1 MIPEN
6 KKLEQQ
12 IETLLGEVKELKEN
26 QKIMTNKIE
35 KMQQVIDHIESDIY
49 SDEGFDFEIVCPY
62 CENEFVIDAN
72 EDKNEVECPE
82 CKNVIELDWT
92 GDLYDDEDDGCSGH
106 CCGCSGCGDSSDE
119 ENEDDD
125 MVKRGIMELTLQ
137 IPFLFIFYKILYHI
151 YFLKVI

>member
-26 QKIMTNKIE
+26 QKVMTNKIE

-62 CENEFVIDAN
+62 CEHEFVIDAN

-106 CCGCSGCGDSSDE
+106 CCGCSGCGDFSDE

-125 MVKRGIMELTLQ
+125 M
-137 IPFLFIFYKILYHI
+137 
-151 YFLKVI
+151 

>member
-1 MIPEN
+1 MMPEN

-82 CKNVIELDWT
+82 CNNVIELDWT

-125 MVKRGIMELTLQ
+125 M
-137 IPFLFIFYKILYHI
+137 
-151 YFLKVI
+151 

>member
-26 QKIMTNKIE
+26 QLLMTNKIE
-35 KMQQVIDHIESDIY
+35 NMQKVIDHIESDIY

-62 CENEFVIDAN
+62 CEHEFVIDAN

-92 GDLYDDEDDGCSGH
+92 GDLYDNEDDGCSGH
-106 CCGCSGCGDSSDE
+106 CCGCSGCADSSDE

-125 MVKRGIMELTLQ
+125 M
-137 IPFLFIFYKILYHI
+137 
-151 YFLKVI
+151 

>member
-26 QKIMTNKIE
+26 QKLMTNKLE

-62 CENEFVIDAN
+62 CEHEFVIDAN

-125 MVKRGIMELTLQ
+125 M
-137 IPFLFIFYKILYHI
+137 
-151 YFLKVI
+151 

>member
-1 MIPEN
+1 MMPEN

-35 KMQQVIDHIESDIY
+35 KMQQEIDHIESDIY

-62 CENEFVIDAN
+62 CEHEFVIDAN

-92 GDLYDDEDDGCSGH
+92 GDLYDDEEDGCSGH

-125 MVKRGIMELTLQ
+125 M
-137 IPFLFIFYKILYHI
+137 
-151 YFLKVI
+151 

>member
-1 MIPEN
+1 MPEN

-62 CENEFVIDAN
+62 CEHEFVIDAN

-106 CCGCSGCGDSSDE
+106 CCGCSGCADSSDE

-125 MVKRGIMELTLQ
+125 M
-137 IPFLFIFYKILYHI
+137 
-151 YFLKVI
+151 

>member
-1 MIPEN
+1 MMPEN

-125 MVKRGIMELTLQ
+125 M
-137 IPFLFIFYKILYHI
+137 
-151 YFLKVI
+151 

>member
-6 KKLEQQ
+6 IKLEQQ

-62 CENEFVIDAN
+62 CEHEFVIDAN

-125 MVKRGIMELTLQ
+125 M
-137 IPFLFIFYKILYHI
+137 
-151 YFLKVI
+151 

>member
-26 QKIMTNKIE
+26 QKVMTNKLE

-49 SDEGFDFEIVCPY
+49 SDEGFDFEVVCPY
-62 CENEFVIDAN
+62 CEHEFVIDAN
-72 EDKNEVECPE
+72 EDKQQVECPE

-92 GDLYDDEDDGCSGH
+92 GDLYDDEEDGCSGH
-106 CCGCSGCGDSSDE
+106 CCGCSGCGDYSEE

-125 MVKRGIMELTLQ
+125 M
-137 IPFLFIFYKILYHI
+137 
-151 YFLKVI
+151 

>member
-1 MIPEN
+1 MMPEN

-62 CENEFVIDAN
+62 CEHEFVIDAN

-106 CCGCSGCGDSSDE
+106 CSGCSGCGDSSDE

-125 MVKRGIMELTLQ
+125 M
-137 IPFLFIFYKILYHI
+137 
-151 YFLKVI
+151 

>member
-26 QKIMTNKIE
+26 QKVMTNKIE

-62 CENEFVIDAN
+62 CEHEFVIDAN

-106 CCGCSGCGDSSDE
+106 CSGCSGCGDSSDE

-125 MVKRGIMELTLQ
+125 M
-137 IPFLFIFYKILYHI
+137 
-151 YFLKVI
+151 

>member
-1 MIPEN
+1 MMPEN

-26 QKIMTNKIE
+26 QLLMTNKIE
-35 KMQQVIDHIESDIY
+35 NMQKVIDHIESDIY

-62 CENEFVIDAN
+62 CEHEFVIDAN

-106 CCGCSGCGDSSDE
+106 CCGCSGCADSSDE

-125 MVKRGIMELTLQ
+125 M
-137 IPFLFIFYKILYHI
+137 
-151 YFLKVI
+151 

>member
-1 MIPEN
+1 MMPEN

-35 KMQQVIDHIESDIY
+35 KMQQVMDHIESDIY

-62 CENEFVIDAN
+62 CEHEFVIDAN

-125 MVKRGIMELTLQ
+125 M
-137 IPFLFIFYKILYHI
+137 
-151 YFLKVI
+151 